1 MDGSRNLNA
10 TPLVL
15 TKHSS
20 ALLLLLYDGNKM
32 IREKPWLRPER
43 RGLFAAETAALPAE
57 HKEWITS
64 RHAEASAGYRERR
77 RELLKAEE
85 AAVPR
90 GVRFA
95 PTCESAA
102 AIPAYRRPE
111 TSETLLKKPVLRLV
125 EEGAAS
131 AEPAAGAEAAPRL
144 LLPLLQGAPR
154 ALAVPAA
161 LVELARD
168 RFLTFGRSKRCDV
181 VCGRGGSLISKQH
194 AAIDATAN
202 AHGCWEIRVSDLAST
217 NGTFVYSRGK
227 LPQGGH
233 FQIVPLRSSQRV
245 HEGFP
250 ATIYDGDLIAL
261 GQGAARI
268 LYELQLPLAR

>member
-1 MDGSRNLNA
+1 M
-10 TPLVL
+10 
-15 TKHSS
+15 
-20 ALLLLLYDGNKM
+20 LYDGKMM

-77 RELLKAEE
+77 RELLKA
-85 AAVPR
+85 AAR

-233 FQIVPLRSSQRV
+233 FQVVPLRCSQRV

-250 ATIYDGDLIAL
+250 ATIYDGDLVAL
-261 GQGAARI
+261 GQGAART